1 MSDPHRAEP
10 RRRAP
15 LRPPTSRGR
24 HTAALSA
31 TLAACLVL
39 AGCTQIPQSSPV
51 RTGEPLADNR
61 ASADTPQF
69 RPPGPADG
77 ADAEEVIRGFI
88 LAGTSPQDDYEIARE
103 YLTGPATQ
111 QWNPAQRTVVYSAQP
126 TITRVAEDSY
136 QIQVE
141 VDSEV
146 DEYGLRTM
154 APPGSTRAWEITLDE
169 TEQGPRISAVDD
181 GTLLSLSQFTQV
193 YAPHDLVFFDQT
205 MTYAV
210 ADVRWFV
217 NRGTT
222 VTAAT
227 RALLHGPAP
236 YLTGATVSAFP
247 VRSGT
252 DLTHPAVP
260 VDEAGVA
267 RVDLV
272 DAAVE
277 GADAEARYRMEEQLR
292 LTLTGLASVNRVE
305 VSVEGAP
312 LASSGGD
319 ATPVPVQVDPP
330 AESVQ
335 VGVAPSTGG
344 LAFFQGL
351 SVTPVGGVPNV
362 ADLHPAVPAMSRDR
376 TRFAFLTQ
384 DRTSLY
390 LATAEGRLEQAV
402 RGTGLTP
409 PSIDA
414 LGWAWTVDAGGSARI
429 QASPLEPGGDGS
441 GRVVT
446 APWLEDGER
455 IVALR
460 ISRGG
465 ARAALVVDD
474 GERRT
479 VRVAGVV
486 RGSDGVPASLTEP
499 LLLPSQEDPDLV
511 EWVGD
516 TSLIA
521 SATARDEDDRVTPEI
536 IDLDGTTRQL
546 NPLSGLTGVSA
557 GDRGTLYAETQ
568 DTVFMLVGS
577 SWRAQELSR
586 PVRDLAFPG

>member
-24 HTAALSA
+24 RTAALSA

-51 RTGEPLADNR
+51 RSGEPLADNR

-103 YLTGPATQ
+103 HLTGPATQ

-292 LTLTGLASVNRVE
+292 LTLTGLASVNRVV

>member
-24 HTAALSA
+24 RTAALSA

>member
-1 MSDPHRAEP
+1 
-10 RRRAP
+10 
-15 LRPPTSRGR
+15 
-24 HTAALSA
+24 
-31 TLAACLVL
+31 
-39 AGCTQIPQSSPV
+39 
-51 RTGEPLADNR
+51 
-61 ASADTPQF
+61 
-69 RPPGPADG
+69 
-77 ADAEEVIRGFI
+77 
-88 LAGTSPQDDYEIARE
+88 
-103 YLTGPATQ
+103 
-111 QWNPAQRTVVYSAQP
+111 
-126 TITRVAEDSY
+126 
-136 QIQVE
+136 
-141 VDSEV
+141 
-146 DEYGLRTM
+146 
-154 APPGSTRAWEITLDE
+154 
-169 TEQGPRISAVDD
+169 
-181 GTLLSLSQFTQV
+181 
-193 YAPHDLVFFDQT
+193 
-205 MTYAV
+205 
-210 ADVRWFV
+210 
-217 NRGTT
+217 
-222 VTAAT
+222 
-227 RALLHGPAP
+227 
-236 YLTGATVSAFP
+236 
-247 VRSGT
+247 
-252 DLTHPAVP
+252 
-260 VDEAGVA
+260 
-267 RVDLV
+267 
-272 DAAVE
+272 
-277 GADAEARYRMEEQLR
+277 MEEQLR

-351 SVTPVGGVPNV
+351 SVTPVGGVTNV

-376 TRFAFLTQ
+376 TRFAFLTH

-511 EWVGD
+511 EWMGD